1 MNKPVLSIFL
11 GLSLTA
17 ALQANHI
24 DFITDGGFLL
34 TTSSTLG
41 SASATQ
47 TGDPGNIIGS
57 EREVMLDF
65 TTGTGFL
72 TTGTLD
78 VPAGPGPVGPDTS
91 KVLLFDN
98 SVSSAGTLTLTYD
111 GVGSAGLGGLDFDT
125 NWDTIDVTFDAV
137 QGEGSLSLIATDGSA
152 NMGTL
157 AQTVN
162 SAGTYSFSFA
172 DAAYAGV
179 DFTDVDSL
187 QFKLTTTVLAS
198 DFSITEITRQV
209 VPEPTSLLLLVGA
222 LLPLSCV
229 RKRLR
234 S

>member
-11 GLSLTA
+11 GLCLTA

-24 DFITDGGFLL
+24 DFIADGGFLL

-47 TGDPGNIIGS
+47 TGDLGNIVGS
-57 EREVMLDF
+57 EREVSLDF

-78 VPAGPGPVGPDTS
+78 VPVGPGPVGPDTS

-111 GVGSAGLGGLDFDT
+111 GVGSAGLGGLDFDSG
-125 NWDTIDVTFDAV
+125 WDTIDVTFDAV
-137 QGEGSLSLIATDGSA
+137 QGEGSLSMIAKDGSA

-157 AQTVN
+157 SQTVN

-179 DFTDVDSL
+179 DFKDVDSIEVQL
-187 QFKLTTTVLAS
+187 KTTVLAS
-198 DFSITEITRQV
+198 DFSITEITRGI
-209 VPEPTSLLLLVGA
+209 VPEPSGLLLLVGA
-222 LLPLSCV
+222 MLPLSHL
-229 RKRLR
+229 RRRLR